1 MRLERWLV
9 SAPFLIFQ
17 SVHPTHLVAAKH
29 FHNDPNHLVIAAQ
42 RSLTRTNPSVA
53 VDERHKIVYLKKRK
67 SSNSQVSVIS
77 GGGSGHEP
85 AYGAY
90 VGHGLLS
97 GVVAGSIFASPSTE
111 QIYQCLTRYVDNTQG
126 VMVIIMNYTGDVLHF
141 GMAVEKARA
150 QGIKIDMLV
159 VGDDVAVGRARSGR
173 LGRRGL
179 AGTVLVHKI
188 ACALAATG

>member
-1 MRLERWLV
+1 M
-9 SAPFLIFQ
+9 
-17 SVHPTHLVAAKH
+17 HPTNLVAAKH
-29 FHNDPNHLVIAAQ
+29 FHNEPNHLVVAAL
-42 RSLTRTNPSVA
+42 RSLTQTNPSVA
-53 VDERHKIVYLKKRK
+53 VDEKHKIVYIKKHK
-67 SSNSQVSVIS
+67 SNQVSVIS

-85 AYGAY
+85 AFGAY
-90 VGHGLLS
+90 VGYGLLS

-111 QIYQCLTRYVDNTQG
+111 QIYQCLMRYVDNTRG
-126 VMVIIMNYTGDVLHF
+126 VMVIVMNYTGDALHF
-141 GMAVEKARA
+141 GMAVEKSRA

-188 ACALAATG
+188 ACALAATGYVICANSTLQGW